1 MRTALYIR
9 VSTED
14 QAREGYSIAAQKS
27 KLQAYCLSQGWEIE
41 DFYIDDGYS
50 AKDLNRPEMKR
61 MIKNIQKGL
70 IDCVLVYRLDR
81 LTRSVLD
88 LYKLLEIFEKH
99 NCKFKSATEVY
110 DTTTA
115 MGRMFITIVAAL
127 AQWERENIGER
138 VKIGLYQK
146 VKEGG
151 WHGGRTPYGYR
162 QGEEGDNLEIDEE
175 EAKTVRLIYDLYL
188 SGKGDHRIAGILNRM
203 GRRTRN
209 GNEWTGKVIRDILQ
223 NPAYTGNIRYM
234 GEVHQGFMPAI
245 ISREIFEQAQKSRE
259 SRRGKHPRRNAST
272 YLFSGVMKCGR
283 CGAWMNG
290 KANYKVLNGK
300 QFHYKLYVC
309 INKITGACDMP
320 LLNEADIESTL
331 VQFLSQYRDDAVSLE
346 VAAAMEKQDSIQ
358 EEMKAIEHQLE
369 QIKKRKRK
377 WQVAYANE
385 VITLDDLREL
395 TKKDNELEK
404 TLQQRYEDLKAQSA
418 EEQKSPEL
426 IAAIISHFLE
436 NWAFLTEEEKKECIR
451 MYIKEFSVHASSE
464 RPNQYRKREIFISN
478 IEFN

>member
-14 QAREGYSIAAQKS
+14 QAREGYSISAQKD
-27 KLQAYCLSQGWEIE
+27 KLQAYCLSQGWDIE

-50 AKDLNRPEMKR
+50 AKDLNRPGIKR
-61 MIKNIQKGL
+61 MIDHIQKGL

-99 NCKFKSATEVY
+99 NCKFKSATEIY

-138 VKIGLYQK
+138 VKIGLQQK

-151 WHGGRTPYGYR
+151 WHGGIVPYGYR
-162 QGEEGDNLEIDEE
+162 YTENGLEIDEE
-175 EAKTVRLIYDLYL
+175 EAKVVRLIYDLYL
-188 SGKGDHRIAGILNRM
+188 SGKGDHKIAGILNRM
-203 GRRTRN
+203 GHRTRN

-223 NPAYTGNIRYM
+223 NPAYTGDIRYM
-234 GEVHQGFMPAI
+234 GEVHRGFMTAI
-245 ISREIFEQAQKSRE
+245 VSREVFEQAQKSRE

-272 YLFSGVMKCGR
+272 YIFSGVMRCGR
-283 CGAWMNG
+283 CGALMNG
-290 KANYKVLNGK
+290 KANYSRYKGK
-300 QFHYKLYVC
+300 RLHYKLYVC
-309 INKITGACDMP
+309 INTRTGACDMP
-320 LLNEADIESTL
+320 LLNEVDIEAAL
-331 VQFLSQYRDDAVSLE
+331 IQFLSQYRDDVISLE
-346 VAAAMEKQDSIQ
+346 VANTMDKRDSVQ
-358 EEMKAIEHQLE
+358 EEMRGIEHQLE

-395 TKKDNELEK
+395 TQKDNELEK
-404 TLQQRYEDLKAQSA
+404 TLRQRYEDLKSQTT
-418 EEQKSPEL
+418 EEWKTPEL
-426 IAAIISHFLE
+426 IAAIISDFLS

-451 MYIKEFSVHASSE
+451 IYIKEFFVQASSD
-464 RPNQYRKREIFISN
+464 RPNQYKKREISISDV
-478 IEFN
+478 EFN